1 MMSTLVKQLSCL
13 GGGSALRKEV
23 IDVYEARKKSGFS
36 SISLAFNESLRL
48 IHLLVETYQ
57 QTTIVVDAL
66 DECDP
71 LKRKGFLDS
80 VKIIVNSP
88 STGRI
93 VKVFISS
100 RNDNDIVLRLD
111 EVPNLWIEAKDNQ
124 EDIRRFVQEEV
135 TRCIEDQEL
144 LYGNVTN
151 ELKQKIIT
159 SLTNG
164 SQGMYMPPREDLS
177 PFQVPSSLPT
187 CSPVISTEGR

>member
-1 MMSTLVKQLSCL
+1 M
-13 GGGSALRKEV
+13 LRKEV

-57 QTTIVVDAL
+57 QTTIVVDAI

-80 VKIIVNSP
+80 VKTIVNSP

-164 SQGMYMPPREDLS
+164 SQGMYMPPHKKLS
-177 PFQVPSSLPT
+177 PKQFPPSIPT
-187 CSPVISTEGR
+187 RSPVISTEGGYWIQFRFSLFAFFKL